1 MTASIAVEVLAPIP
15 SALSSRDPIPDTP
28 AVAAATGA
36 AVLSPDNNDLTKSA
50 IALNGDFA
58 SADKDLITFPVIPPI
73 PDNIEVKPLLNVPI
87 VEVINPKEPLRRS
100 PIPLSAPSPSLAL
113 D

>member
-15 SALSSRDPIPDTP
+15 SALSKSDAAPDTP

-36 AVLSPDNNDLTKSA
+36 ALLIPDSNDLTKSA
-50 IALNGDFA
+50 IALNGDAA

-73 PDNIEVKPLLNVPI
+73 PDNMEVKPLLNVPN
-87 VEVINPKEPLRRS
+87 VEVINPKDPFRRF
-100 PIPLSAPSPSLAL
+100 PIPLSAPIPSLAL